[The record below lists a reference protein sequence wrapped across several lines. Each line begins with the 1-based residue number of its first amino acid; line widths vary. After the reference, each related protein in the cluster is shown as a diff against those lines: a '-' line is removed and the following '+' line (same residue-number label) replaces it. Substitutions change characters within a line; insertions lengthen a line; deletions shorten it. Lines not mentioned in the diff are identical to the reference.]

1 MATVD
6 YTVIYRVSGD
16 KVKHNEWWATIRP
29 LFMSDGEIS
38 IIGVAKSNALE
49 RVDELETK
57 LEASGVKS

>member
-16 KVKHNEWWATIRP
+16 KVKHNEWWATIWP
-29 LFMSDGEIS
+29 LLSDGEIS
-38 IIGVAKSNALE
+38 VIAVARSNALE

-57 LEASGVKS
+57 LEASGVKP